1 MSKELVARCAGVA
14 GSQVEL
20 VEKMKPH
27 LPERLA
33 KSFKQ
38 GHVSNWIH
46 LERKSPVPPGEYVM
60 AMVKA
65 VDGVVQAHELR
76 PDLYPEPS
84 KSVA

>member
-1 MSKELVARCAGVA
+1 MSAEIIEKCVRLA

-20 VEKMKPH
+20 VRKMKPH
-27 LPERLA
+27 LPARLE

-60 AMVKA
+60 AMVSA
-65 VDGVVQAHELR
+65 TEGEITAHELR
-76 PDLYPEPS
+76 PDLYPAPDQS
-84 KSVA
+84 AA